1 MRRRAWW
8 LLGKAAFL
16 LIGLGGC
23 GGGGGGENPFRG
35 EEKIAVDV
43 SLRPAV
49 EPVVE
54 MFSRTYPQARLRVS
68 YLPQEE
74 AIAGLLADSFAA
86 VVVSRP
92 LTPAESLDLAETRII
107 PKRVQVAWDGIAVI
121 GHPSRRDSTLR
132 WDSLRTWLGR
142 PDNPY
147 TFVVEAGAG
156 SSVFLYLRDSL
167 LSGELPQ
174 AKLYR
179 LDSLPAIL
187 DFVEKNVRAV
197 GFVGASWVCNPRDSV
212 SQSFLER
219 VRVFWV
225 AGKGR
230 TEYYPP
236 VAGYIRPGYYPLVR
250 PVWALNREPR
260 MGVATSFIAF
270 LAGPEGQR
278 ILLKAGLFPARS
290 PVRLIELKEEQINVG
305 AAEEKK

>member
-1 MRRRAWW
+1 MRRKGWW
-8 LLGKAAFL
+8 HLGKAAL
-16 LIGLGGC
+16 LLMVVGGC
-23 GGGGGGENPFRG
+23 DGGGGGESPFRG
-35 EEKIAVDV
+35 EQKIAVDV
-43 SLRPAV
+43 SLRLAV

-54 MFSRTYPQARLRVS
+54 MFSRTYPQARLKVF

-74 AIAGLLADSFAA
+74 AIAGLLADSFA
-86 VVVSRP
+86 VVVVCRP
-92 LTPAESLDLAETRII
+92 LTPAESLDLAQTKII

-121 GHPSRRDSTLR
+121 GHPDRRDSTLR
-132 WDSLRTWLGR
+132 WDSLRAWLSR
-142 PDNPY
+142 PETPY

-156 SSVFLYLRDSL
+156 SSVYMYLRDSVL
-167 LSGELPQ
+167 AGETLK

-187 DFVEKNVRAV
+187 DFVERNVRAV

-212 SQSFLER
+212 GQSFLER

-225 AGKGR
+225 AGKGSVD
-230 TEYYPP
+230 YYPP

-260 MGVATSFIAF
+260 MGVATSFVAF

>member
-1 MRRRAWW
+1 MRGKGWW
-8 LLGKAAFL
+8 HLGKAVLL
-16 LIGLGGC
+16 LIGVVGC
-23 GGGGGGENPFRG
+23 GGEGGGESPFRG
-35 EEKIAVDV
+35 EQKIAVDV

-49 EPVVE
+49 EQVIE
-54 MFSRTYPQARLRVS
+54 MFSRTYPQARLNVF

-86 VVVSRP
+86 VVVCRF
-92 LTPAESLDLAETRII
+92 LTPAESLDLARSKII

-121 GHPSRRDSTLR
+121 GHPGRPDSILR
-132 WDSLRTWLGR
+132 WDSLRAWLGR
-142 PDNPY
+142 PETPY

-156 SSVFLYLRDSL
+156 SSVYLYLRDSVL
-167 LSGELPQ
+167 AGETPK
-174 AKLYR
+174 AKLYK

-187 DFVEKNVRAV
+187 DFVEKNVRAM

-212 SQSFLER
+212 SLGFLDR

-225 AGKGR
+225 AGKGS
-230 TEYYPP
+230 TDYYPP

-260 MGVATSFIAF
+260 MGVASSFVAF

-278 ILLKAGLFPARS
+278 ILLKAGLFPSRA
-290 PVRLIELKEEQINVG
+290 PVRLIELKEEQISVE
-305 AAEEKK
+305 AEEKKK